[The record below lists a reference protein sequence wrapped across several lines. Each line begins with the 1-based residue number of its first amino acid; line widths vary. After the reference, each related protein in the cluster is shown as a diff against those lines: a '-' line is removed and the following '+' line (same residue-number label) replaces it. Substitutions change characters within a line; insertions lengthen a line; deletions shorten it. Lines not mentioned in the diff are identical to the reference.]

1 MVGIQAIYGNIG
13 DEPNMFQT
21 TNRACA
27 ISGSD
32 KTSKHRAVEV
42 KNATAPR
49 AAPAWSVVIFLGFKG
64 EHLENSWRNQRNPM
78 ANVMFESA

>member
-1 MVGIQAIYGNIG
+1 MVGIQPIYGNGNMG

-21 TNRACA
+21 TNQNMEIIPVNHACA

-42 KNATAPR
+42 KKATAPR
-49 AAPAWSVVIFLGFKG
+49 AAPAWSVVIFLGF
-64 EHLENSWRNQRNPM
+64 
-78 ANVMFESA
+78 